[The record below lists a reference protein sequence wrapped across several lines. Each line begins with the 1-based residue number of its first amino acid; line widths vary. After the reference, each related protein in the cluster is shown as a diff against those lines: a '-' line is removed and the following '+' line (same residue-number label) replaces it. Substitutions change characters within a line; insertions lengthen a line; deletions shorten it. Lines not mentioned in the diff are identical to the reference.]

1 MQAPLR
7 REKVFVHIHN
17 FMRGGLVKKLMLAV
31 MLAMI
36 IVATAPTLA
45 QSDPVGPDASKGGPP
60 SEGPGADSFPGGPPS
75 ADPSPPDESP
85 GTDAPA
91 SEPPSED
98 SPEPPVIG
106 ADEVA
111 PSGGPSSDGPDIDT
125 LPVGGPPN
133 EGPGADTPASGP
145 IDEGLESPS
154 SPVDPDTLISGGP
167 SEGSEAPLSCE
178 VLKAVG
184 ADMGCDLAPN
194 LDEVGGQEADPENL
208 ESGVWHKRADRS
220 DPKAEARDKTID
232 RSDRELGDEE
242 EEDGSDL
249 EQDLDQEADSG
260 NADQS
265 VNIINTG
272 DNVNM
277 CIGVLQNA
285 NTGNSQNQEGAVQ
298 DDSEAE
304 DIELGDGSSITVT
317 PQLVVDCRQVI
328 LQVAA
333 AAQQADQQADRQAD
347 RKEPAKI
354 TPGAVVLK
362 NVEPALAKTG
372 SASVLGQPLVGQ
384 SAAVLKGLP
393 KTGGISIGSYAV
405 LLGLG
410 AGSLLIAIGLL
421 ARRVLR

>member
-208 ESGVWHKRADRS
+208 ESGVWHKKADRS

-298 DDSEAE
+298 DDSEADE
-304 DIELGDGSSITVT
+304 VELEGGSRITVT
-317 PQLVVDCRQVI
+317 PELVVDCRQLI
-328 LQVAA
+328 LQVVMGQQPNGSNNLKSAQPKSVGVQVRGGGGQVRGGSQPRPISTRA
-333 AAQQADQQADRQAD
+333 DAKAAQRPNA
-347 RKEPAKI
+347 
-354 TPGAVVLK
+354 TPR
-362 NVEPALAKTG
+362 AL
-372 SASVLGQPLVGQ
+372 PR
-384 SAAVLKGLP
+384 
-393 KTGGISIGSYAV
+393 TGGISGLDIA
-405 LLGLG
+405 LLGLCASAPLVG
-410 AGSLLIAIGLL
+410 GGLFL
-421 ARRVLR
+421 RRILR

>member
-1 MQAPLR
+1 M
-7 REKVFVHIHN
+7 
-17 FMRGGLVKKLMLAV
+17 KKLMASAVLVVVALAAAPA
-31 MLAMI
+31 LAEN
-36 IVATAPTLA
+36 V
-45 QSDPVGPDASKGGPP
+45 PVGGPDTTVSGAPSESPPGPIDEAPGEEGPEMIPPP
-60 SEGPGADSFPGGPPS
+60 SEEIAPPPPS
-75 ADPSPPDESP
+75 EEIAPP
-85 GTDAPA
+85 
-91 SEPPSED
+91 PPSED
-98 SPEPPVIG
+98 PVLPP
-106 ADEVA
+106 
-111 PSGGPSSDGPDIDT
+111 
-125 LPVGGPPN
+125 
-133 EGPGADTPASGP
+133 
-145 IDEGLESPS
+145 
-154 SPVDPDTLISGGP
+154 P
-167 SEGSEAPLSCE
+167 SEDLVPPPPSEDPIEDTVDTGEVPVEDTTTDDTGSGNADDAGEDTTETSNADDT
-178 VLKAVG
+178 AVDTG
-184 ADMGCDLAPN
+184 EDPSDSEDT
-194 LDEVGGQEADPENL
+194 DEQETDSGDDTVVDTGNGNHHKDKNGDDEDKNDDDED
-208 ESGVWHKRADRS
+208 ESD
-220 DPKAEARDKTID
+220 DI
-232 RSDRELGDEE
+232 
-242 EEDGSDL
+242 
-249 EQDLDQEADSG
+249 EQDQDQEADSG
-260 NADQS
+260 DVDQS